1 MRLTTLSHSPW
12 FRWTYLSSGWLCALA
27 LFVSQWITASAH
39 ERPSLPTQIAAASQ
53 ITVLP
58 SWQQPPLWGMSQP
71 SVLSFRFAN
80 APQRLSTRAQQH
92 TQSSKAGVT
101 SALPSAQQ
109 QAAGQPMN
117 KQEMPTNQRSDAA
130 PTANQ
135 MPQSQATAQARPKT
149 EASSAT
155 ALPPKPICTS
165 SQKPGSLLVFPYYNA
180 RLASQF
186 DTRLTLSNVG
196 TQLSYVHVFLV
207 DGTTGSQ
214 VDFFVCLTPNA
225 IFSFQTSEYDP
236 DNTGFAFAVAVDQ
249 EGLPTAN
256 NALIGNGFVDEGN
269 YHGNYVAEAF
279 WRYDTTTTASKE
291 GAAILQLN
299 GTEYDA
305 APTQFAVEIQS
316 PVDVA
321 GQRIVLAPLAGD
333 LTAADKAVTS
343 QTAATTQIGVGMAAN
358 EQEQTLSFDSFLRGG
373 CLKAATISTTS
384 PNVPGGLGAL
394 IPTGKMGVLKF
405 RVGAGTGLLFSPR
418 TNVNRWSGIRSLH
431 KTAVGNATMIIPVS
445 TPVC

>member
-1 MRLTTLSHSPW
+1 MSLTTLSHSSW

-39 ERPSLPTQIAAASQ
+39 ERPSLPAQIAVASQ
-53 ITVLP
+53 ITPLP
-58 SWQQPPLWGMSQP
+58 SRWQQLPVREISPQP
-71 SVLSFRFAN
+71 GRLSFRFAN
-80 APQRLSTRAQQH
+80 EPQRPGTPAE
-92 TQSSKAGVT
+92 
-101 SALPSAQQ
+101 
-109 QAAGQPMN
+109 PMN
-117 KQEMPTNQRSDAA
+117 KQGKPTNKRPDATPA
-130 PTANQ
+130 TSPARA
-135 MPQSQATAQARPKT
+135 MRSQATAQARPKT
-149 EASSAT
+149 EVLTTA
-155 ALPPKPICTS
+155 ALPPDPLCTS
-165 SQKPGSLLVFPYYNA
+165 SQKPGSLLIFPYYNA
-180 RLASQF
+180 RLASHF

-256 NALIGNGFVDEGN
+256 NALIGNGFVDEGS

-279 WRYDTTTTASKE
+279 WRYDTTTTASKD
-291 GAAILQLN
+291 GAAILHLN

-373 CLKAATISTTS
+373 CLKAATISTMS